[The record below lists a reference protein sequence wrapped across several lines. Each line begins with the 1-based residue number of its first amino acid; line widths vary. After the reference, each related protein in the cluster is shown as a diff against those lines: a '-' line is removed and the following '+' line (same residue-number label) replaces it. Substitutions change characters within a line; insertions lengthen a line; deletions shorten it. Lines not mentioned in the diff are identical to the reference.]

1 MLEILKVFGQTYV
14 RNHPFVGSARQNP
27 SRVTE
32 GGSGINADMCPHAT
46 DFLSRSKAGE
56 ATMNTQ
62 GVLLALCL
70 ASQSRRRN
78 ASRLKDLV
86 GGSMRRYVASNG
98 SG

>member
-32 GGSGINADMCPHAT
+32 GGTWHQCRHVPRDGFPFST
-46 DFLSRSKAGE
+46 KAGE